1 MSTQQF
7 DHIIVG
13 SGQATATLVGGFPAG
28 DSIAVIEGGK
38 VGGTCVNF
46 GCTPTKTLVASA
58 KVAHMARRGAE
69 YGIGTGEVEVDFAAV
84 MARMNKL
91 RNGSREGLTNYL
103 ESSPNITLLRG
114 WATFEDEKTVRV
126 GDDLF
131 TAEHIYINVGGR
143 ARELDVPGLD
153 TVDWLDN
160 ARILELTELP
170 KHLIVVGGSYIGL
183 ELGQVFKRLGSKV
196 TVLQHGERLVSRE
209 DEDVSE
215 AMLEILQD
223 EGINFLFD
231 ADMARVEKTQT
242 GVEVQLKDGRELT
255 GSHLLLAVGRV
266 PNTDKLG
273 LDKAGIETDKRGF
286 IPVDDY
292 CRTNVSG
299 VFAVGDVNG
308 RGAFT
313 HTSVNDAE
321 IVLDVLFPQ
330 SRKGLMR
337 RLGERVTIYAMFTD
351 PPLGRVGLTE
361 TQALDQGYKV
371 LKATRA
377 MSKISRAKEI
387 GETKGFVKLL
397 VDAETDLILGAS
409 ILGVNGDEIINMF
422 AAIMTS
428 HLPCLNYRKTVLVH
442 PTVSELMPW
451 VLDGLEPIN

>member
-1 MSTQQF
+1 MSTQHF

-13 SGQATATLVGGFPAG
+13 SGQATGTLIGGLPK
-28 DSIAVIEGGK
+28 DESIAVIEGGK
-38 VGGTCVNF
+38 VGGTCVNV

-69 YGIGTGEVEVDFAAV
+69 YGVLTGDVQVDFSKV
-84 MARMNKL
+84 MARMDKL
-91 RNGSREGLTNYL
+91 RNGSREGLTRYI
-103 ESSPNITLLRG
+103 ESLPNVTLFRG
-114 WATFEDEKTVRV
+114 WAAFEDEKTLCVDDEKLTGERV
-126 GDDLF
+126 
-131 TAEHIYINVGGR
+131 YVNVGGR
-143 ARELDVPGLD
+143 ARDLNVPGLE

-160 ARILELTELP
+160 VSILNLEHLP
-170 KHLIVVGGSYIGL
+170 EHLIVVGGSYIGL

-196 TVLQHGERLVSRE
+196 TVLQHSERIISRE

-215 AMLEILQD
+215 AMLEILQE
-223 EGINFLFD
+223 EGIDFLFG
-231 ADMARVEKTQT
+231 ADMARVEKMSN
-242 GVEVQLKDGRELT
+242 GVKVQLKDGRELT

-266 PNTDKLG
+266 PNTDSLG
-273 LDKAGIETDKRGF
+273 LDKAGIETDKRDF
-286 IPVDDY
+286 IPVNNY
-292 CRTNVSG
+292 CQTNVENI
-299 VFAVGDVNG
+299 FAVGDVNG

-321 IVLDVLFPQ
+321 IVLDKLYPQ
-330 SRKGLMR
+330 GRKGLAR
-337 RLGERVTIYAMFTD
+337 TLSERVTIYAMFTD

-361 TQALDQGYKV
+361 TEALKQGYKV
-371 LKATRA
+371 LKATRT
-377 MSKISRAKEI
+377 MSSISRAKEM